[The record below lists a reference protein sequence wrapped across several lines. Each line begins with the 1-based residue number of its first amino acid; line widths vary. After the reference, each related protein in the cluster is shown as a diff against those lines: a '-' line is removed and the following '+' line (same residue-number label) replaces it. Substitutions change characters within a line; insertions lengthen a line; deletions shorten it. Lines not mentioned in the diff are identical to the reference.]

1 MSVLSLPVV
10 FPRSPSP
17 CRQLF
22 CILRGARFLWGPQC
36 EQVGTGVPP
45 ASRPAR
51 RPTPAVVLEALLEA
65 PPLLLRGLAAAGPH
79 ALEKERGRQ
88 LDNGAGSWT
97 PWPYHGSPGTPAGVE
112 HS

>member
-22 CILRGARFLWGPQC
+22 CILRSARFLWDPQR
-36 EQVGTGVPP
+36 EQVGEVSHPP
-45 ASRPAR
+45 SRPAR
-51 RPTPAVVLEALLEA
+51 RPTPAVVLEALLET
-65 PPLLLRGLAAAGPH
+65 PPLLLRGLAAAGPR
-79 ALEKERGRQ
+79 ALKKERGQQ

-97 PWPYHGSPGTPAGVE
+97 PWSYHGSPGTPAGVKQ
-112 HS
+112 S